1 VESKKIRN
9 KRHYVYD
16 TKEEFMKDH
25 PKGIL
30 HSEWR
35 DAKEGDWVLSDDKRI
50 VQLLKVS
57 DKLSHPKDS
66 KNYKQSKGYVRTI
79 VGTFI
84 NSKKT
89 NMDTDFEKHPNRY
102 TFSTKIKNTSS
113 RVKERSNCT
122 NREKIFATSV
132 AVGKDAVSAYMKA
145 FSEANQGKA
154 RKKAVVLLKQERVM
168 SEIEKT
174 SKEIAKQL
182 GIDHAYILGSLKQLA
197 DTSEDQNIA
206 LQSLKELGKAIGT
219 LGNQVKRIET
229 GVVGM
234 FQGFSPDEIEGASRA
249 ILPETTSK
257 EDK

>member
-1 VESKKIRN
+1 MESRKIRHT
-9 KRHYVYD
+9 RHYVYD
-16 TKEEFMKDH
+16 TKEEWRADH

-57 DKLSHPKDS
+57 DEMKHPNDS
-66 KNYKQSKGYVRTI
+66 KHYKLQKGWVRTI
-79 VGTFI
+79 VGTFV
-84 NSKKT
+84 NTPKT
-89 NMDTDFEKHPNRY
+89 YMDTDFSKHPNRY
-102 TFSTKIKNTSS
+102 TFSQKIKNPGN
-113 RVKERSNCT
+113 RVKDRTNCT
-122 NREKIFATSV
+122 NKEKIFATNV

-145 FSEANQGKA
+145 FTEANRDKA
-154 RKKAVVLLKQERVM
+154 RKKAVVLLKQRRVM

-174 SKEIAKQL
+174 SKEIAKEL
-182 GIDHAYILGSLKQLA
+182 GIDHTYILGSLKQLA

-219 LGNQVKRIET
+219 LGGVKKIET

-234 FQGFSPDEIEGASRA
+234 FQGFSPEEIDVAQRKN
-249 ILPETTSK
+249 LPSPK
-257 EDK
+257 NDK